1 MDVSTGSDVVTD
13 LITDLLANTDGL
25 IPLLE
30 QIRDSLFFIS
40 YIILGA
46 LVLLVFY
53 GTYKFISGL
62 FR

>member
-1 MDVSTGSDVVTD
+1 MDIAGSSDVIE
-13 LITDLLANTDGL
+13 LILANTDGL

-40 YIILGA
+40 YILLGA
-46 LVLLVFY
+46 LLMLVFY
-53 GTYKFISGL
+53 GTYRFISSL

>member
-1 MDVSTGSDVVTD
+1 MDISAGSDVITD
-13 LITDLLANTDGL
+13 LLTDLLANTDGL

>member
-1 MDVSTGSDVVTD
+1 MDVEIELID
-13 LITDLLANTDGL
+13 LLTSILANTDGL

-40 YIILGA
+40 YFIICSIIILIFIFG
-46 LVLLVFY
+46 
-53 GTYKFISGL
+53 YKFINSL

>member
-1 MDVSTGSDVVTD
+1 MDIAGSSDVIE
-13 LITDLLANTDGL
+13 LILANTDGL

-40 YIILGA
+40 YFIICSIVMLI
-46 LVLLVFY
+46 FY
-53 GTYKFISGL
+53 FGYKFINSL

>member
-1 MDVSTGSDVVTD
+1 MPMDIAGSSDVIE
-13 LITDLLANTDGL
+13 LILANTDGL

-40 YIILGA
+40 YILLGA
-46 LVLLVFY
+46 LLMLVFY
-53 GTYKFISGL
+53 GTYRFISSL